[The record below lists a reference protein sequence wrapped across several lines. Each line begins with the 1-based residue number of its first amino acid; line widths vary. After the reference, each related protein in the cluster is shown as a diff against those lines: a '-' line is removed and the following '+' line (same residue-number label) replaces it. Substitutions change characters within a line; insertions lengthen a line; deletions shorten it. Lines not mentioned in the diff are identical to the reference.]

1 MRWTRRWRRAWRTW
15 RGLWRRSPGSPA
27 PAVGFPVRPAPGR
40 WRGWRRLLALY
51 LVVGLVTGGMI
62 ALASSAGP
70 ALRTTGR
77 HALAQV
83 WRTVGEVVPA
93 TRFLVATDPD
103 LPRLLVRESLPL
115 RRPLDSGQGR
125 WMDRLVEQV
134 TGLNPAVPEGFLRQT
149 VIARGGGRNEAPH
162 SAELGLE
169 PVLAPNP
176 SSGHTDEAF
185 PRGRLETPPDGEGAA
200 GETVESGSGSQT
212 PVPPIQR
219 RPEQGLRRYPWG
231 TAPLIGVYHT
241 HSSEAYHG
249 PVPHAKGRSYSDL
262 DYVWGKTAGVVSVGD
277 ELARILTEDYR
288 IPVVHSRNIHD
299 YPVFRDAYTNS
310 GATARMML
318 RRYPTLRLLLD
329 VHRDGL
335 AEVDRD
341 FITTVMGGERLARIA
356 LIVGKGQPGLP
367 NPHWE
372 RNLALAQQLHAKMEE
387 MYPGLSRGVTTR
399 NWPYNQELTDR
410 ALLLEVGDH
419 FNTKE
424 EALKSA
430 ALLADCLA
438 ALLADLPRP

>member
-1 MRWTRRWRRAWRTW
+1 MGLATGGLIAVASSSGPAWR
-15 RGLWRRSPGSPA
+15 PA
-27 PAVGFPVRPAPGR
+27 GR
-40 WRGWRRLLALY
+40 QVLAL
-51 LVVGLVTGGMI
+51 VR
-62 ALASSAGP
+62 
-70 ALRTTGR
+70 RT
-77 HALAQV
+77 L
-83 WRTVGEVVPA
+83 GEVVPA
-93 TRFLVATDPD
+93 TRFVLATDPD
-103 LPRLLVRESLPL
+103 LPRQIVQENLPL
-115 RRPLDSGQGR
+115 RKAANPAEGR
-125 WMDRLVEQV
+125 WMDRLVEGV
-134 TGLNPAVPEGFLRQT
+134 TGLNPAVPETFLRQT
-149 VIARGGGRNEAPH
+149 VIARGGGREEAPR
-162 SAELGLE
+162 SAEVGPELSL
-169 PVLAPNP
+169 
-176 SSGHTDEAF
+176 
-185 PRGRLETPPDGEGAA
+185 
-200 GETVESGSGSQT
+200 ESGRAVVQTDPTAPGTGEAAPPGWEDSPGEAAARGGGRQT

-231 TAPLIGVYHT
+231 TSPLIGIYHT

-262 DYVWGKTAGVVSVGD
+262 DYAWGKTTGVVSVGD
-277 ELARILTEDYR
+277 EVARILTEDYR

-310 GATARMML
+310 GATARAML
-318 RRYPTLRLLLD
+318 RQYPTLRLLLD

-372 RNLALAQQLHAKMEE
+372 RNLALAQRLHAKMEE
-387 MYPGLSRGVTTR
+387 MYPGLSRGVSTR

-410 ALLLEVGDH
+410 ALLLEIGDH

-438 ALLADLPRP
+438 ALLADLTRS